1 MYSILIKNGNSTY
14 IYATDETTGEAFAG
28 SAADTKTKFMEL
40 LQKYPISKLVVVHNT
55 EVTND
60 MTITDVEQ

>member
-1 MYSILIKNGNSTY
+1 MYSILIKNGNTTY
-14 IYATDETTGEAFAG
+14 IYATDETTGEPFAG

-60 MTITDVEQ
+60 MTITDVE